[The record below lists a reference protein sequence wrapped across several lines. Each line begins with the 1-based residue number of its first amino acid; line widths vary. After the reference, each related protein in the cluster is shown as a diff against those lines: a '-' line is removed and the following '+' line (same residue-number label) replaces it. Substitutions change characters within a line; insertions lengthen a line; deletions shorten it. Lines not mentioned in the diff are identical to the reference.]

1 VEISISTRHGQISD
15 ETREKVTNKV
25 EKLPRFFDR
34 ISSIDVTIDLEHRET
49 PTVDLRV
56 LVKNREFVA
65 TSRAQ
70 ELMASMDQVVDKL
83 EQQLRKHKE
92 KAVDRHRSGGHR

>member
-1 VEISISTRHGQISD
+1 MEINISTRHGSISD
-15 ETREKVTNKV
+15 ETREKVANKI

-34 ISSIDVTIDLEHRET
+34 ISSIEVTIDLEHRDT

-56 LVKNREFVA
+56 TVKNREFVA
-65 TSRAQ
+65 TSQSQ

-92 KAVDRHRSGGHR
+92 KSVDRHRSAGHR

>member
-1 VEISISTRHGQISD
+1 MEINISTRHGHISD
-15 ETREKVTNKV
+15 ETREKVTNKI
-25 EKLPRFFDR
+25 EKLPRYFDR
-34 ISSIDVTIDLEHRET
+34 ISSIEVTIDLEHRDT

-65 TSRAQ
+65 TSQAQ
-70 ELMASMDQVVDKL
+70 ELMASVDQVVDKL

-92 KAVDRHRSGGHR
+92 KTVDRHRSAGNR